1 MLSGREFELF
11 KVRFDFLITCLS
23 GKVRLVHVVGRGR
36 GAQSRGHSVCTS
48 EWSVFG
54 EVVDEGKSVMVSSYW
69 I

>member
-23 GKVRLVHVVGRGR
+23 GKVRLVHGVGRG
-36 GAQSRGHSVCTS
+36 GGSQSRGHSVCTS
-48 EWSVFG
+48 EGSIFG
-54 EVVDEGKSVMVSSYW
+54 EVVDEGKSEMFSSYW